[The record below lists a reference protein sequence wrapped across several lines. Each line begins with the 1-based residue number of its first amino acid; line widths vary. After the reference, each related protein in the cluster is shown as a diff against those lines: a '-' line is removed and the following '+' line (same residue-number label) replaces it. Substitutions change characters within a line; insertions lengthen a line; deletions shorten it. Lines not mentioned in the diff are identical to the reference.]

1 MLQYDAKTFFPLMTL
16 WFLMLST
23 VLPFYAQAKLNVKL
37 PEHYLPVGGCA
48 LLCAA
53 QLYLYITEYIKPKFD
68 AATVIKASAAF
79 LGVFSLQFVFC
90 PQFLY
95 DTNFSDGKT
104 LDEIHIFIC
113 RGFGIAGLYF
123 CAVVV
128 QLDAVAYLKYLTIFN
143 TVFSC
148 VMPFYAQAFLP
159 VRLPDHYVPVGGMV
173 VLIAAHVYLYLKAK

>member
-128 QLDAVAYLKYLTIFN
+128 QLDAMAYLKYLMRACR
-143 TVFSC
+143 SC
-148 VMPFYAQAFLP
+148 RRRGRSWCARSCASWTKSWRCCAQ
-159 VRLPDHYVPVGGMV
+159 R
-173 VLIAAHVYLYLKAK
+173 